1 MMNSFVVKDSPG
13 FRIIVKSWKCLSPS
27 DLNTLEFVQ
36 ETKNS
41 AGEVDMSSTYQFFM
55 TDEEVVDLCN
65 GLLDNVINAN

>member
-1 MMNSFVVKDSPG
+1 MNSFVIKDTPG
-13 FRIIVKSWKCLSPS
+13 FKLSVKSWKCLSPN
-27 DLNTLEFVQ
+27 DLNALEFVQ

-65 GLLDNVINAN
+65 GLLDNVINDN

>member
-13 FRIIVKSWKCLSPS
+13 FRITVKSWKCLNPS

-41 AGEVDMSSTYQFFM
+41 AGDVDTSSTYQFFM

>member
-1 MMNSFVVKDSPG
+1 MNSFVVKDTPG
-13 FRIIVKSWKCLSPS
+13 FRLSVKSWKCVRPN
-27 DLNTLEFVQ
+27 DLNALEFVQ

-65 GLLDNVINAN
+65 GLLDKVINDN

>member
-1 MMNSFVVKDSPG
+1 MNSFVIKDTPG
-13 FRIIVKSWKCLSPS
+13 FKLSVKSWKCLNPN
-27 DLNTLEFVQ
+27 DLNALEFLQ

-65 GLLDNVINAN
+65 GLLDNVINDN